1 MSIKWDLRF
10 LNLAQHI
17 AEWSKDPSTKVGA
30 IIASPDNKVIS
41 MGFNGFPQSMS
52 DSAECLN
59 NREEKY
65 SRVIHAEMNALIFSG
80 KDVTGC
86 TLYTSLFSCDRCFVH
101 LAQSGIR
108 RFVSPEPSME
118 HLARWADSFDRVK
131 KYAKEMDLELVVY
144 NIDNP

>member
-65 SRVIHAEMNALIFSG
+65 LLHYFSR
-80 KDVTGC
+80 
-86 TLYTSLFSCDRCFVH
+86 
-101 LAQSGIR
+101 
-108 RFVSPEPSME
+108 
-118 HLARWADSFDRVK
+118 
-131 KYAKEMDLELVVY
+131 
-144 NIDNP
+144 